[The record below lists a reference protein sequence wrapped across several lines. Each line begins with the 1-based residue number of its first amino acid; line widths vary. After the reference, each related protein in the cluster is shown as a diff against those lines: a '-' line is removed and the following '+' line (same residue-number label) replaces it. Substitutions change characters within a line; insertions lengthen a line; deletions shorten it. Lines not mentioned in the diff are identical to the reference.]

1 VAVARAAGATVIEL
15 PVNAGFGRACN
26 AGVAAVSEPFTALL
40 NPDVELLDDSL
51 VALARASVAHPGFLL
66 APLVLSPDG
75 SRQDTVHARPA
86 SVADLAETV
95 VPGPAFAPWR
105 ATKPRR
111 VGWAVG
117 CALVAATDTL
127 KRLGP
132 FDERIFLYGEDL
144 ELGLRAQTVF
154 WPAARVI
161 HARAQSSSREFG
173 GEPFRLLAEG
183 RHEAVKRRLGA
194 RRARVDDLLQAVTFG
209 SRIAVKRAFG
219 RDASRERLQLRAL
232 RSLR

>member
-1 VAVARAAGATVIEL
+1 
-15 PVNAGFGRACN
+15 
-26 AGVAAVSEPFTALL
+26 
-40 NPDVELLDDSL
+40 
-51 VALARASVAHPGFLL
+51 
-66 APLVLSPDG
+66 
-75 SRQDTVHARPA
+75 
-86 SVADLAETV
+86 
-95 VPGPAFAPWR
+95 
-105 ATKPRR
+105 
-111 VGWAVG
+111 VG

-173 GEPFRLLAEG
+173 GEPFHLLAEG
-183 RHEAVKRRLGA
+183 RHAAVERRLGA